1 MLTRLT
7 LVAIVFVTAIGS
19 SSAATAS
26 CLLMSGAEQR
36 SRAQVIFDGIAL
48 DGPTATGVQRFR
60 VTRYVKGMGPKVVRV
75 STGNLR
81 RADGSGAVTSVSIVA
96 KRGEHWRIF
105 ARGKPQKVLVTTVC
119 DGSRKQ

>member
-1 MLTRLT
+1 MLTRIT
-7 LVAIVFVTAIGS
+7 LLAVVFVTAVGS

-26 CLLMSGAEQR
+26 CLRMSSAEQR
-36 SRAQVIFDGIAL
+36 SRAQVIFDGTVL

-60 VTRYVKGMGPKVVRV
+60 VTRYVKGTGPNVVRV
-75 STGNLR
+75 STGNVK

-119 DGSRKQ
+119 DGSRRR